1 MQHYLL
7 LESKK
12 LLDLWFVTI
21 HQRIVMLFEFH
32 IYDFRGSYIIE
43 FLYIFVYIEYHIID
57 FSALL
62 YVKGEST
69 IL

>member
-43 FLYIFVYIEYHIID
+43 FLYILVYIEYP
-57 FSALL
+57 LK
-62 YVKGEST
+62 VKGELG
-69 IL
+69 ILLISQL